1 MRNKPGYDQ
10 KYQKENIVQK
20 KVVFNRQSEEDVT
33 LLNWVD
39 LQENFNAY
47 CKGLIRADMLEKGT
61 EFSYADP

>member
-20 KVVFNRQSEEDVT
+20 KVVFNRQSEEDIT
-33 LLNWVD
+33 MLNWVE

-47 CKGLIRADMLEKGT
+47 CKGLIRADMREKGT